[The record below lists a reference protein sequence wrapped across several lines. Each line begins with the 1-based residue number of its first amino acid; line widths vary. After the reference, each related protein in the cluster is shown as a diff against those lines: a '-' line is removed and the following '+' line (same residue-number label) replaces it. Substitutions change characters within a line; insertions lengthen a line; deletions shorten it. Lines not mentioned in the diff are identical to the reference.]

1 MVHIIVHR
9 MGGMADVLYRLITI
23 WVFTRIAFCQESN
36 VRLQNGLTPREGR
49 VEVRINGTWGTL
61 CDSSF
66 GINDAHVVCRSL
78 GFTGALGTTS
88 LSEFGPSTLT
98 IHPIDLRCNGK
109 ETTLSECPKSNLD
122 HLPEGCGSYNE
133 AGVRCSDCRDVN
145 PRCEEWASQGA
156 CESYPGE
163 ILHVCQRSCDQC
175 TLLSINDSAPLSP
188 AEDTCV
194 TGHCYLDSNSG
205 IVCVPTPIAPT
216 PSSVRCMNV
225 STERTRTTLSP
236 FEVVGALGSR
246 LDELAHTTP
255 ETDDD
260 FEMGLKNLASLF
272 LYAQLNNLELHPE
285 HILSRQRQVT
295 LLFLY
300 EMNLLTIED
309 NAFSGF
315 PRIITLILGVN
326 KIREIR
332 NTAFTGLQQLQYLNL
347 RFNEISSIE
356 SGTFAHLSNL
366 FFLELN
372 DNSLSYLQPGVF
384 SGLVNLRALALF
396 NNEIRRID
404 KGVFDD
410 LEELQFLYLQSNN
423 ISDIQVGAFSDLGNL
438 RILNLASNSISHL
451 KRGVFTGLRSLQYL
465 FLTNNNIYVI
475 EGHAFESL
483 SELQYMFFL
492 GTELGAVDPNAL
504 TGLTSLEKMST
515 SDNRLCC
522 LLPENTTC
530 ARTSPTSPLDT
541 CSRLYPNLALRIAG
555 WVMGL
560 LAIAG
565 NGGVLFI
572 RLRDINKV
580 PNKVQNTMIIS
591 LAVADILMGLYM
603 IFITSADLKF
613 GNEFYLRAPQWRD
626 SHVCRVAGFLGFLS
640 SEASVLTLTLIT
652 VDRFISI
659 MFPFRP
665 ELKIRHKGSM
675 ILVTAVWA
683 FTVLLSFGLVIVTSY
698 RPDVYGLSDVCL
710 GLPLHVEAKDTGVL
724 EIIGEFFFE
733 YRVDYRI
740 DESRS
745 RPPWLFS
752 IIIFIGFNLVSF
764 TFILICYIMIFVKST
779 RASKNVRNSKSMN
792 QETKLAVR
800 MAMIVATDLV
810 CWMPVI
816 IMGIL
821 SQTGAVTL
829 DPSLYAW
836 TVILI
841 VPINS
846 SINPFLYT
854 FIMYIE
860 GMKAKTKSRMK
871 DDKINLEVKNNHIC
885 ETSLSN
891 QK

>member
-1 MVHIIVHR
+1 
-9 MGGMADVLYRLITI
+9 
-23 WVFTRIAFCQESN
+23 
-36 VRLQNGLTPREGR
+36 
-49 VEVRINGTWGTL
+49 
-61 CDSSF
+61 
-66 GINDAHVVCRSL
+66 
-78 GFTGALGTTS
+78 
-88 LSEFGPSTLT
+88 
-98 IHPIDLRCNGK
+98 
-109 ETTLSECPKSNLD
+109 
-122 HLPEGCGSYNE
+122 
-133 AGVRCSDCRDVN
+133 
-145 PRCEEWASQGA
+145 
-156 CESYPGE
+156 
-163 ILHVCQRSCDQC
+163 
-175 TLLSINDSAPLSP
+175 
-188 AEDTCV
+188 
-194 TGHCYLDSNSG
+194 
-205 IVCVPTPIAPT
+205 
-216 PSSVRCMNV
+216 MNV

-246 LDELAHTTP
+246 LAELAHITT
-255 ETDDD
+255 EIDED
-260 FEMGLKNLASLF
+260 FEMGLKNLAGLY

-285 HILSRQRQVT
+285 HILNRQRQVT

-300 EMNLLTIED
+300 EMNLLSIED
-309 NAFSGF
+309 NAFSGY

-347 RFNEISSIE
+347 RFNEIYSIE
-356 SGTFAHLSNL
+356 SGTFAHLRNL

-372 DNSLSYLQPGVF
+372 DNSLFYLQPGVF

-396 NNEIRRID
+396 NNDIRGID
-404 KGVFDD
+404 EGVFDD
-410 LEELQFLYLQSNN
+410 LEELQFL
-423 ISDIQVGAFSDLGNL
+423 
-438 RILNLASNSISHL
+438 NLASNSISLL

-504 TGLTSLEKMST
+504 TGLKSLEKMST

-522 LLPENTTC
+522 LLAENTTC

-565 NGGVLFI
+565 NGAVLFI
-572 RLRDINKV
+572 RLRDRNKV

-591 LAVADILMGLYM
+591 LAVADILMGIYM
-603 IFITSADLKF
+603 IIITSADLKF
-613 GNEFYLRAPQWRD
+613 GNEFYLRASQWRE

-652 VDRFISI
+652 IDRFMSI
-659 MFPFRP
+659 MFPFKP

-675 ILVTAVWA
+675 ILVSAVWS

-800 MAMIVATDLV
+800 MAMIVATDLA

-860 GMKAKTKSRMK
+860 GMKAITKSRMK
-871 DDKINLEVKNNHIC
+871 DDKINLEEVKNDHIC
-885 ETSLSN
+885 ETSLCN

>member
-1 MVHIIVHR
+1 
-9 MGGMADVLYRLITI
+9 
-23 WVFTRIAFCQESN
+23 
-36 VRLQNGLTPREGR
+36 
-49 VEVRINGTWGTL
+49 
-61 CDSSF
+61 
-66 GINDAHVVCRSL
+66 
-78 GFTGALGTTS
+78 
-88 LSEFGPSTLT
+88 
-98 IHPIDLRCNGK
+98 
-109 ETTLSECPKSNLD
+109 
-122 HLPEGCGSYNE
+122 
-133 AGVRCSDCRDVN
+133 
-145 PRCEEWASQGA
+145 
-156 CESYPGE
+156 
-163 ILHVCQRSCDQC
+163 
-175 TLLSINDSAPLSP
+175 
-188 AEDTCV
+188 
-194 TGHCYLDSNSG
+194 
-205 IVCVPTPIAPT
+205 
-216 PSSVRCMNV
+216 MNV

-236 FEVVGALGSR
+236 FEVIGALGSR
-246 LDELAHTTP
+246 LDELAHITT
-255 ETDDD
+255 EIDED
-260 FEMGLKNLASLF
+260 FEMGLKNLAGLY

-300 EMNLLTIED
+300 EMNLLSIED

-326 KIREIR
+326 KIQEIR

-356 SGTFAHLSNL
+356 SGTFAHLRNL

-396 NNEIRRID
+396 NNEIRGID

-423 ISDIQVGAFSDLGNL
+423 ISDIQIGAFSDLGNL
-438 RILNLASNSISHL
+438 RILNLASNSISLL

-465 FLTNNNIYVI
+465 
-475 EGHAFESL
+475 
-483 SELQYMFFL
+483 FFL

-504 TGLTSLEKMST
+504 TGLKSLEKMST

-522 LLPENTTC
+522 LLAENTTC

-541 CSRLYPNLALRIAG
+541 CSGLYPNLALRIAG

-560 LAIAG
+560 FAIAG
-565 NGGVLFI
+565 NGAVLFI
-572 RLRDINKV
+572 RLRDRNKV

-591 LAVADILMGLYM
+591 LAVADILMGIYM
-603 IFITSADLKF
+603 IIITSADLKF
-613 GNEFYLRAPQWRD
+613 GNEFYLRAPQWRE

-652 VDRFISI
+652 IDRFMSI
-659 MFPFRP
+659 MFPFKP

-675 ILVTAVWA
+675 ILVAAIWS

-800 MAMIVATDLV
+800 MAMIVATDLA

-860 GMKAKTKSRMK
+860 GMKAITKSRMK
-871 DDKINLEVKNNHIC
+871 DDKINLEEVKNDHIC
-885 ETSLSN
+885 ETSLCN